1 MHFFKKKLKM
11 KGITKRRKTG
21 FKKKKRLDRDVCT
34 SFAVGDDLDAVIF
47 PCRHGASPQR
57 SRAVGP
63 WLQVLVQRGSH
74 Q

>member
-1 MHFFKKKLKM
+1 MHFFKKIKNERNNKKKKNWIL
-11 KGITKRRKTG
+11 
-21 FKKKKRLDRDVCT
+21 KKKRLDRDVCT

-47 PCRHGASPQR
+47 PCRHRASPQR